1 MLSTTPRAFF
11 IILDIA
17 PHHRPFKLQA
27 QTAQLRAKSRYA
39 TRQLSTSVAMKLSS
53 LIKQPLRPVSL
64 RQLMRIENKVLGCR
78 RYVSSGKPKAID
90 SAPIT
95 STVSLFIL
103 CQAAG

>member
-39 TRQLSTSVAMKLSS
+39 TRQLSTSVGVKLSG
-53 LIKQPLRPVSL
+53 LINQPLRPVPL
-64 RQLMRIENKVLGCR
+64 RQLLRIENKMLGCR
-78 RYVSSGKPKAID
+78 RYLSDGKPKVID
-90 SAPIT
+90 ATPVT